1 MWLLKRFNR
10 KSIANDP
17 VSHTD
22 QLALYDQY
30 GAMAYGVIIQIVSQ
44 PDIAQTVLI
53 DLFASTQVKL
63 VRESPANTACAI
75 VRMARTK
82 ALEAKPAES
91 LVSIGSE
98 SQSGYTDNLP
108 KLIFD
113 LSFIRGI
120 NPEALAERL
129 EMTYWDVLKALR
141 EHVKLMR
148 TR

>member
-1 MWLLKRFNR
+1 MWLLNRFNR
-10 KSIANDP
+10 KPIANDS

-22 QLALYDQY
+22 QLTLYDQY
-30 GAMAYGVIIQIVSQ
+30 GAMAYGVIIQIVPQ

-63 VRESPANTACAI
+63 VHESPANTACAI

-82 ALEAKPAES
+82 ALEAKSAES
-91 LVSIGSE
+91 SISIGSE
-98 SQSGYTDNLP
+98 YQFGSTDNLP

-113 LSFIRGI
+113 LSFIKGI
-120 NPEALAERL
+120 KPEALAERL